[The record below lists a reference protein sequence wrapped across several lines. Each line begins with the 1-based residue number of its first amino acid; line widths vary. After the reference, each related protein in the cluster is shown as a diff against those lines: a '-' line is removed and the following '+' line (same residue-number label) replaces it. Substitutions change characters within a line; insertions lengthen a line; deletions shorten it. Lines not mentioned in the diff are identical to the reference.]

1 MRGAGGPCLAACGDG
16 SRCLLPDTGPFLLF
30 PSRVCPVV
38 SDHRGEGPYPVL
50 GCSLGFQGVRSPV
63 SVQPLLPPR
72 CLRLQALIGVDVCEV
87 GAGLP
92 RAGVLDKG
100 DHLSGF
106 SGLPRSC
113 EAGPSKGEAPRP
125 GIQGRWQ
132 EERRVALVPDILSHH
147 PGPGSP
153 MAKRPL
159 SGRERVPP
167 GPSYVQVSVPS
178 PGGRGLVLTGCPAAV
193 QVLPSVLSTFTT
205 LLWPGEQLFLFL
217 ESRLVPPL

>member
-1 MRGAGGPCLAACGDG
+1 MSVRWVQACPELE
-16 SRCLLPDTGPFLLF
+16 CWTKATIFL
-30 PSRVCPVV
+30 
-38 SDHRGEGPYPVL
+38 G
-50 GCSLGFQGVRSPV
+50 SLGFQGHAR
-63 SVQPLLPPR
+63 
-72 CLRLQALIGVDVCEV
+72 QA
-87 GAGLP
+87 P
-92 RAGVLDKG
+92 
-100 DHLSGF
+100 
-106 SGLPRSC
+106 
-113 EAGPSKGEAPRP
+113 KGEAPRP